1 MLHRRVLSVDR
12 VRLRCMLIAG
22 VFVAFC
28 SASVAAADE
37 FTEFARVS
45 MRLKFLQQTW
55 HRDLVEQD
63 AVHSQ
68 VMDAQV
74 TGQQT
79 TSVAVRLT
87 SAPGSQMA
95 ELHLH
100 SHGRVQSSTIGT
112 TREARVNSLGD
123 HSFQLTKPVFFDG
136 CRFLTRR
143 AHGQISAST
152 RPIAVSTVV
161 SGIPLLGAFGE
172 RIAWSETYR
181 RQPLTNSI
189 VVRQVA
195 DDVFP
200 QFDRKVEAELATA
213 NRSWAEMRQN
223 FARLLPKHNV
233 DWKAGSTSDGL
244 VLRVGLRGSQSTHTA
259 ARPLLHTTM
268 RPDPLPREDLVV
280 SLSDGMVNELLDTL
294 PMDGMTITDATLQG
308 LEEIGV
314 EDVMADG
321 KFRITPELQEVLSAP
336 AMLFSLQFAEETP
349 LEVGFEHGHVAVVL
363 RFRIVPK
370 IGQSSD
376 LHRLELRIK
385 GADGGHGQ
393 WAARIDDVEVT
404 TENPDAAPSTLTDI
418 IRKQTRAML
427 VDQPPA
433 LIPRLA
439 RLQAETGLPDLQLR
453 DIRSRDGVLRASFQ
467 LQQTTPQSIGR

>member
-1 MLHRRVLSVDR
+1 MLRRRVLSVVR
-12 VRLRCMLIAG
+12 VRVRCTLIAG
-22 VFVAFC
+22 AFVTFC
-28 SASVAAADE
+28 SVPVPAAE

-45 MRLKFLQQTW
+45 IRLKFLQQTW

-63 AVHSQ
+63 VVQSQ
-68 VMDAQV
+68 VADAQV

-95 ELHLH
+95 QLNLH

-123 HSFQLTKPVFFDG
+123 HSFRLTKPVFFDG
-136 CRFLTRR
+136 HRFLTRG

-152 RPIAVSTVV
+152 RPVAVNTVV
-161 SGIPLLGAFGE
+161 STIPLLGAFGE
-172 RIAWSETYR
+172 QIAWSEACR

-195 DDVFP
+195 DDVIP
-200 QFDRKVEAELATA
+200 QFDSKVEAELAAA
-213 NRSWAEMRQN
+213 NRSWAKMRQK
-223 FARLLPKHNV
+223 FACLLPKHNV

-244 VLRVGLRGSQSTHTA
+244 MLRVGLQGPQGTHTT

-268 RPDPLPREDLVV
+268 QPDPLPREDLVV
-280 SLSDGMVNELLDTL
+280 SLSDGMVNDLLDTL
-294 PMDGMTITDATLQG
+294 PMSGRTVTDATLQKLEKMG
-308 LEEIGV
+308 LEAVLAG
-314 EDVMADG
+314 G
-321 KFRITPELQEVLSAP
+321 KFQITPELQGVLSAP
-336 AMLFSLQFAEETP
+336 AVLFSLQFAEETP
-349 LEVGFEHGHVAVVL
+349 LEIGFEHGHVAVVF
-363 RFRIVPK
+363 RFRVVPN
-370 IGQSSD
+370 IGQPSD
-376 LHRLELRIK
+376 LYRLELRIK
-385 GADGGHGQ
+385 GADGRRGQ
-393 WAARIDDVEVT
+393 WATRIDDIKMT
-404 TENPDAAPSTLTDI
+404 TENPDAMPSTLTDI
-418 IRKQTRAML
+418 LRKQTRAML

-439 RLQAETGLPDLQLR
+439 KLQAETGLPDLQLR

-467 LQQTTPQSIGR
+467 LRQPQSIGR